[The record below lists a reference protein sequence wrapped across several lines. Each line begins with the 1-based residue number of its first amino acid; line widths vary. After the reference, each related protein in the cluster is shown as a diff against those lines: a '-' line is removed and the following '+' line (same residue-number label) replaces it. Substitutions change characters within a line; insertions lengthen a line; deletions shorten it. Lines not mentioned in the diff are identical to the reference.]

1 MALVLFP
8 RMPRA
13 GASPVTTGSQCRA
26 QHGPGSISWLA
37 IVRDGALVGEIPS
50 DSMVMRIMW
59 TLKEQ
64 CLSSHLFEG
73 VDELHREVAPC
84 VEARD
89 NERPFERM
97 DHRKPRKVSSHA
109 MASRAA
115 R

>member
-37 IVRDGALVGEIPS
+37 IVGDDALAGEIPS

-59 TLKEQ
+59 TPKEQ

-89 NERPFERM
+89 DEGPIERM
-97 DHRKPRKVSSHA
+97 GHRTLRK
-109 MASRAA
+109 ASGDATAAQAA